1 MASTAD
7 HPRSDTGSRLTELV
21 SLASASHARAAI
33 ILIAL
38 SLIAFLP
45 GFFQIPPIDREEARF
60 AQASKQMIESGDYL
74 DTQFQNQVRSKNFPG
89 ANWLQTV
96 VVSTAEATGLASA
109 RANIWLYRLPSLF
122 GAIGAVLL
130 TYWAALAF
138 VSRRASL
145 IAAAM
150 IATSLLLS
158 VQARLAKPDALL
170 LLCIVAAMGALA
182 RVYLMTRRTPD
193 EAPAVHVV
201 AIFWTALAAGVVI
214 KGAAILL
221 IVGFTIVAL
230 AVLDR
235 SWRWLGRLRLVGL
248 LWFAALV
255 ALPLALLLS
264 RADEA
269 GIASELTARLLGGFE
284 GHGGLPGYYLVLFW
298 LMFWPGAVLA
308 GLVVP
313 MVWRVRREPGAQF
326 LLAWLVPSWLF
337 FELIPIK
344 APYHVLPLYPA
355 IAILIAGI
363 VERGSL
369 VTMRGMQFGLAG
381 WMIVPLV
388 FGILTIA
395 GFIMLQGELGLLAW
409 PFAAGAVIM
418 GLFAWR
424 LFDLD
429 GAERALLRAFAAS
442 LLLTT
447 TLFGLLLPSLTS
459 LFPSRAL
466 ATAIRSTDC
475 TAPVVAAAGYYEP
488 SLVFLLGTQT
498 RLTDAAGTVEFLREG
513 NCHFAILE
521 GRHERIFAQHA
532 EASGLRYA
540 PLTRVEGFNFSTG
553 RRVNIAVFRST
564 GN

>member
-1 MASTAD
+1 M
-7 HPRSDTGSRLTELV
+7 
-21 SLASASHARAAI
+21 
-33 ILIAL
+33 
-38 SLIAFLP
+38 
-45 GFFQIPPIDREEARF
+45 
-60 AQASKQMIESGDYL
+60 
-74 DTQFQNQVRSKNFPG
+74 
-89 ANWLQTV
+89 
-96 VVSTAEATGLASA
+96 
-109 RANIWLYRLPSLF
+109 
-122 GAIGAVLL
+122 
-130 TYWAALAF
+130 
-138 VSRRASL
+138 
-145 IAAAM
+145 
-150 IATSLLLS
+150 
-158 VQARLAKPDALL
+158 
-170 LLCIVAAMGALA
+170 
-182 RVYLMTRRTPD
+182 
-193 EAPAVHVV
+193 PA
-201 AIFWTALAAGVVI
+201 
-214 KGAAILL
+214 
-221 IVGFTIVAL
+221 
-230 AVLDR
+230 
-235 SWRWLGRLRLVGL
+235 
-248 LWFAALV
+248 
-255 ALPLALLLS
+255 
-264 RADEA
+264 
-269 GIASELTARLLGGFE
+269 
-284 GHGGLPGYYLVLFW
+284 
-298 LMFWPGAVLA
+298 
-308 GLVVP
+308 
-313 MVWRVRREPGAQF
+313 
-326 LLAWLVPSWLF
+326 WLF

-409 PFAAGAVIM
+409 PFAAGAIVM

-442 LLLTT
+442 ILLTT
-447 TLFGLLLPSLTS
+447 TIFGLLLPSLTA

-475 TAPVVAAAGYYEP
+475 AAPAVAAAGYYEP

-513 NCHFAILE
+513 DCHFAILE

>member
-7 HPRSDTGSRLTELV
+7 HPRNAAHSSLAELV
-21 SLASASHARAAI
+21 SFASTSHVRAAM

-74 DTQFQNQVRSKNFPG
+74 DTRFQNQLRSKNFPG
-89 ANWLQTV
+89 ANWLQTLV
-96 VVSTAEATGLASA
+96 VNTAEAAGFAPA

-145 IAAAM
+145 IAAGM
-150 IATSLLLS
+150 MATSLLLG
-158 VQARLAKPDALL
+158 VQARLAKADAIL

-182 RVYLMTRRTPD
+182 RAYLTTRRQPA
-193 EAPAVHVV
+193 EAVPIHVV
-201 AIFWTALAAGVVI
+201 AIFWTALAAGFLI

-230 AVLDR
+230 GLLDR

-248 LWFAALV
+248 LWFVALV

-264 RADEA
+264 RADET
-269 GIASELTARLLGGFE
+269 GVASELIARLLGGFE

-308 GLVVP
+308 GLVAP

-326 LLAWLVPSWLF
+326 LLAWLVPAWLF
-337 FELIPIK
+337 FELIPVK
-344 APYHVLPLYPA
+344 APFHVLPLYPA

-369 VTMRGMQFGLAG
+369 VTMRGLQFGLAG

-388 FGILTIA
+388 FGVVTVA
-395 GFIMLQGELGLLAW
+395 AFIMLQGELGLLAW
-409 PFAAGAVIM
+409 PLAAGAIVM

-429 GAERALLRAFAAS
+429 GVERALLRAFAAS
-442 LLLTT
+442 ILVTVT
-447 TLFGLLLPSLTS
+447 IFGLLLPSLTA

-466 ATAIRSTDC
+466 ASAIRSTDC
-475 TAPVVAAAGYYEP
+475 AAPAVAAAGYYEP

-513 NCHFAILE
+513 ECHFAILE
-521 GRHERIFAQHA
+521 GRHERVFAQHA

-564 GN
+564 AN